1 MRTWR
6 QDRGKGQAGEVSLI
20 NSLEIAKDG
29 NRNMVGKGEKKDS
42 NWASTQDFCL
52 QDFCLFSNIPGE
64 LLWWALGIWK

>member
-29 NRNMVGKGEKKDS
+29 NRNMVGKGEKKDAIS
-42 NWASTQDFCL
+42 
-52 QDFCLFSNIPGE
+52 
-64 LLWWALGIWK
+64 GIKEERLRNPSD